1 MRRCAVW
8 LPGAV
13 LCIQVLGVACRHAR
27 IAHARAE
34 RARAFALL
42 PGLREAFERRL
53 PECSAGELGA
63 TARHLARLGLLG
75 HNLLKRVAVCFEH
88 RLARADSS
96 SDLQCVSDFLAL
108 YRHAP
113 PLRPGPALLAAIG
126 VRLSAAL
133 AADEA
138 GTSEGAAELLV
149 PVSPAC
155 AAEILVAWASVC
167 EGAALPATVVRAL
180 AGTAVAGAAAP
191 DAAGRI
197 GVGRLA
203 SALHALARVVDIA
216 LHAVPA
222 TDSESPMAGLQAD
235 VARWAG
241 L

>member
-180 AGTAVAGAAAP
+180 AGTAV
-191 DAAGRI
+191 GRI